1 MPPKA
6 RKGPLVFLDACC
18 LINLLAT
25 DKLEEILRLLPF
37 RFATSRLIAE
47 TEVVAVGRE
56 SGLSKSQEIKSSAI
70 LGELEDLELLD
81 LSTEEE
87 LGEFVRFAI
96 ELDDGEASICAL
108 ALAKGGGLAT
118 DDRKALR
125 IFHREAPQ
133 ALTIQTPELLYEWAR
148 LSQATHADIKRVL
161 MAVRRRASFYPRKD
175 AFRSDWWLRF
185 D

>member
-1 MPPKA
+1 MPPKT
-6 RKGPLVFLDACC
+6 RKNLLVFLDACC

-25 DKLEEILRLLPF
+25 DKIEELLRLLPF

-47 TEVVAVGRE
+47 TEVLAVGRE
-56 SGLSKSQEIKSSAI
+56 GGLPNSQEIKPPAT
-70 LGELEDLELLD
+70 LEELEGLELLD

-87 LGEFVRFAI
+87 LGEFVRFAV

-108 ALAKGGGLAT
+108 AIARGGGLAT

-125 IFHREAPQ
+125 IFHREVPQ

-148 LSQATHADIKRVL
+148 LSGATHAEIKHVL